1 MPLCIISKS
10 VLGTL
15 GPLSRCGKSMISL
28 PAVKANPA
36 ILERTSNGALLVP
49 GGGEVCAGDAKVEEH

>member
-1 MPLCIISKS
+1 
-10 VLGTL
+10 
-15 GPLSRCGKSMISL
+15 MISL